1 MTNERQAPFPWF
13 GGKSRAAA
21 LIWERLGEVKNY
33 VEPFAGS
40 LAVLLGSPRVANI
53 ETVNDLDG
61 FIANFWRALAQHPE
75 EVAEYADWPVNEND
89 LSARHAWLVQRREE
103 LQSRLEG
110 DPEFCDT
117 KIAGWW
123 VWGLCCWI
131 GSGWCSGKGPWHVVD
146 GKLVREPQHAG
157 TGSNRVLPNLGNAGM
172 GVSRKRPHLGNAGMG
187 VNRQRPHLGDAG
199 MGVHRQLPLLE
210 WFEALATR
218 LRRVRVCCGDWSRVL
233 GPSPTTTLGLTGV
246 VLDPPYDTS
255 MRCDSCYSVD
265 AQGLSAKV
273 REWAIEHGDDPK
285 MRIALCG
292 YEGEHEMPSTWSVV
306 SWKALGGYS
315 NRSASGRGRAN
326 SFKERVWF
334 SPHCLKI
341 HVQEQEQVEEA
352 QLSCL

>member
-1 MTNERQAPFPWF
+1 MTTKLTELQAPFPWF
-13 GGKSRAAA
+13 GGKSKAAA

-40 LAVLLGSPRVANI
+40 LAVLLGAPRVATC

-75 EVAEYADWPVNEND
+75 EVAEHADWPVNEND
-89 LSARHAWLVQRREE
+89 LNARHAWLAQRREE

-146 GKLVREPQHAG
+146 GKLVREPG
-157 TGSNRVLPNLGNAGM
+157 R
-172 GVSRKRPHLGNAGMG
+172 AGMG
-187 VNRQRPHLGDAG
+187 VNRQRPHLRNAG
-199 MGVHRQLPLLE
+199 MGVNRQRPPLE
-210 WFEALATR
+210 WFEALAAR

-233 GPSPTTTLGLTGV
+233 GPAPTTRLGLTGV

-292 YEGEHEMPSTWSVV
+292 YEGEHEMPSTWSVA
-306 SWKALGGYS
+306 SWKAEGGYS
-315 NRSASGRGRAN
+315 RLSASGRGRAN

-334 SPHCLKI
+334 SPHCLSATKL
-341 HVQEQEQVEEA
+341 E
-352 QLSCL
+352 LFD